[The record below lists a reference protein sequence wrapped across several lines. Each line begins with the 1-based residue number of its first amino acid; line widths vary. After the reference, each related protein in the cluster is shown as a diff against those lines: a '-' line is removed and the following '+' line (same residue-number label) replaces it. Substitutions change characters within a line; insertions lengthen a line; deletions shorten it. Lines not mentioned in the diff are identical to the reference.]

1 MKKDKVRGEL
11 PDTIYYTDELN
22 EEFSPMKIEARKI
35 DENYDYGKSTF
46 GWKLIRFFLYRIV
59 ALPIA
64 AIFLKL
70 KYRHKI
76 VNRRALTKNNKGTG
90 YFVFANH
97 TNPVCDALI
106 PTFVS
111 FPRGVFVIVHPN
123 NVSIPGLGNITHYL
137 GALPLPDTL
146 GATKNFMNIIKTR
159 IGEHKAVMIYPEAH
173 IWPFYTKIR
182 HFSDLSFRYPVQ
194 HKVPSFCFTNTYQ
207 KRRFSKQPRI
217 VTYVDGPFY
226 PDEKLPAKEQKTELR
241 DRIYNTM
248 CERAKNSNYEIIK
261 YIRKEND

>member
-1 MKKDKVRGEL
+1 MKDKIRGDL
-11 PDTIYYTDELN
+11 PDTIYFSDELN
-22 EEFSPMKIEARKI
+22 EEFSPMKIEGRKI
-35 DENYDYGKSTF
+35 DENYDYGKSTL
-46 GWKLIRFFLYRIV
+46 GWNLIHFFLYRIV

-64 AIFLKL
+64 FVFLKL
-70 KYRHKI
+70 IYRHKI
-76 VNRRALTKNNKGTG
+76 VNRSALTKNTKKTG
-90 YFVFANH
+90 FFVFANH
-97 TNPVCDALI
+97 TNPVADALI

-111 FPRGVFVIVHPN
+111 FPHQIFVIVHPN

-159 IGEHKAVMIYPEAH
+159 INEHKAIMIYPEAH

-182 HFSDLSFRYPVQ
+182 PFSDLSFRYPVQ
-194 HKVPSFCFTNTYQ
+194 QKVPSFCFTNTYQ
-207 KRRFSKQPRI
+207 KRRFSKQPRL

-226 PDEKLPAKEQKTELR
+226 PDENLPSKEQKTELR
-241 DRIYNTM
+241 DRIYKAM
-248 CERAKNSNYEIIK
+248 CERSKNSNYEIIK